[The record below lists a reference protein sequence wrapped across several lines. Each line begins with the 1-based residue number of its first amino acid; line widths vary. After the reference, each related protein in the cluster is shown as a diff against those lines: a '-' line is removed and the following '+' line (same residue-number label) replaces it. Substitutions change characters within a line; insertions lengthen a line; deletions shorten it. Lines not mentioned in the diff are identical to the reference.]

1 MYTPTS
7 SKNTRKLGG
16 GLVQRVSI
24 EHVLFALIVRA
35 AYLYLVSNDYKRA
48 AGWSICAV
56 VHVMMVFN
64 CTQAR
69 VITLVKSPSTLY
81 PEKVSN

>member
-1 MYTPTS
+1 LHVRCIVVYTYFILEHRP
-7 SKNTRKLGG
+7 RKLGA

-48 AGWSICAV
+48 AGWSIMSSCAR
-56 VHVMMVFN
+56 HDGF
-64 CTQAR
+64 
-69 VITLVKSPSTLY
+69 
-81 PEKVSN
+81 

>member
-1 MYTPTS
+1 MFS
-7 SKNTRKLGG
+7 V
-16 GLVQRVSI
+16 LVI
-24 EHVLFALIVRA
+24 GHVLFALMVRA

-48 AGWSICAV
+48 AGWSICPV

-81 PEKVSN
+81 SEKVSN